1 MNFAAIGI
9 ARNNHPPCLA
19 DHSTQT
25 LMTSVSSALR
35 LQAAPPQHAA
45 PLDPRHPGAGL
56 AVLRLPAHREPLLLW
71 SHIGR
76 FLWGRDISE
85 SNLLITQ
92 PNNVTDKVL
101 HITKFRPR
109 TLAPYTCPHDG
120 TDRTLRII
128 AAGLGRSGSTWQ
140 FNVLIV
146 MLKMAGFD
154 VASSHGQ
161 LDDKFAVMNRSMH
174 CNVAVIKVHQFHP
187 LLLARADFVFTSHR
201 DPRDAVMS
209 LIDLGVGLFWA
220 QYWAEY
226 QRWSAFACYDMAYES
241 MWADPGAE
249 VRRMAAVLGLQHV
262 IDSTVRVCVS
272 ACVWCVCVWC
282 VCPYCFTVR
291 MPSEARQQARVR
303 LSSAG

>member
-1 MNFAAIGI
+1 M
-9 ARNNHPPCLA
+9 
-19 DHSTQT
+19 
-25 LMTSVSSALR
+25 
-35 LQAAPPQHAA
+35 
-45 PLDPRHPGAGL
+45 
-56 AVLRLPAHREPLLLW
+56 
-71 SHIGR
+71 
-76 FLWGRDISE
+76 
-85 SNLLITQ
+85 
-92 PNNVTDKVL
+92 L

-109 TLAPYTCPHDG
+109 TLPPYTCPHDG
-120 TDRTLRII
+120 KDRTLRII

-146 MLKMAGFD
+146 LLKMAGFD

-187 LLLARADFVFTSHR
+187 LLLARADYVFTSHR

-249 VRRMAAVLGLQHV
+249 VRRMAAVLGLQDV
-262 IDSTVRVCVS
+262 IDSTVRACVS
-272 ACVWCVCVWC
+272 ACVWCVVCTVSQCACPLRRDNKRPCAWLCVSVECW
-282 VCPYCFTVR
+282 
-291 MPSEARQQARVR
+291 AG
-303 LSSAG
+303 LSSLRFTLRASTCTSPRLCRSSLTRSLICRRCCNVWRSDMPPVGFRTSRSGTAARGTTSIT